1 MDSGATRPI
10 RALPDVVAFAGD
22 LPLWLATDYHALLDT
37 PSVLTQIPMLR
48 T

>member
-10 RALPDVVAFAGD
+10 RALPDVVAFGD
-22 LPLWLATDYHALLDT
+22 LPLWLATDSHALLDT
-37 PSVLTQIPMLR
+37 TSVLTQIPMLR

>member
-10 RALPDVVAFAGD
+10 RALPDVVTFSD
-22 LPLWLATDYHALLDT
+22 LPLWLATDSPALFET
-37 PSVLTQIPMLR
+37 TSALTQIPMLR

>member
-10 RALPDVVAFAGD
+10 RALPDVVAFGD
-22 LPLWLATDYHALLDT
+22 LPLWLATGSRALPGT
-37 PSVLTQIPMLR
+37 TSVLAQIPVLR